1 MVVRADAQQERH
13 ARQQQHGGQ
22 DFGEDGA
29 APCEQQGEGVGFFR
43 IIMVVCGVGN
53 GFQAALVCTR

>member
-22 DFGEDGA
+22 NFGEDGA
-29 APCEQQGEGVGFFR
+29 APCEQQGEGVGFFSDYH
-43 IIMVVCGVGN
+43 GG
-53 GFQAALVCTR
+53 L